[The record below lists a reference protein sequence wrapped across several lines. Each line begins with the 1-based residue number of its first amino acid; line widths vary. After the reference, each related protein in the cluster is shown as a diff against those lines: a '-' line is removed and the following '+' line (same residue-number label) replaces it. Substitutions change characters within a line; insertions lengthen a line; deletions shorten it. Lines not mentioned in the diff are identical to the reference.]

1 MKELEGKLKQL
12 AEAFEKELQQA
23 ETPADLEQVRVR
35 YLGRKGKLAE
45 LVKLLPTLPEQD
57 RPAFGR
63 AVNKLKS
70 DVRRTYQDKA
80 ARIKGRAAEAPPR
93 ARLDVTQP
101 GVRPRIGHAHLI
113 TQTLEAITSIFARM
127 GFEVAYGPEV
137 ELEYYNFDA
146 LNIAADHPDRDPY
159 DTFYL
164 QDDVL
169 LRSHTSPVQIRVMES
184 CQPPVRIVVPGRV
197 YRPDTVDASH
207 SFMFHQ
213 VEGLLVD
220 EGVNFADLKAV
231 LTMFARQFYG
241 EQVRTRFRPSF
252 FPFTEPSAD
261 MDIFCSLCQGKG
273 CPACKGQGWIE
284 VLGSGMVDP
293 AVFEA
298 VGYDNEKYTGF
309 AFGMGVERLAM
320 LRFGVTDI
328 RLFFENDLRF
338 VNQF

>member
-1 MKELEGKLKQL
+1 MTEPGERIDPLRQAFRQELE
-12 AEAFEKELQQA
+12 AAANSEEL
-23 ETPADLEQVRVR
+23 ENVRVR

-45 LVKLLPTLPEQD
+45 LVKVIPTLSIEEK
-57 RPAFGR
+57 RTFGR
-63 AVNKLKS
+63 HINQLK
-70 DVRRTYQDKA
+70 QELA
-80 ARIKGRAAEAPPR
+80 AQFEHKQNQLQASEQPAPAP
-93 ARLDVTQP
+93 LDVTQP
-101 GVRPRIGHAHLI
+101 GARPRSGHAHLI
-113 TQTLEAITSIFARM
+113 TQTFSRINAIFARM
-127 GFEVAYGPEV
+127 GFEIAYGPEV
-137 ELEYYNFDA
+137 ELEHYNFDA
-146 LNIAADHPDRDPY
+146 LGIASDHPDRDPF

-164 QDDVL
+164 KDDVL

-184 CQPPVRIVVPGRV
+184 RQPPIRIVAPGRV

-220 EGVNFADLKAV
+220 EGVSFADLKAV
-231 LTMFARQFYG
+231 LTMFAHDFYG
-241 EQVRTRFRPSF
+241 QEVKTRFRPSF

-261 MDIFCSLCQGKG
+261 MDIFCRLCQGKG

-284 VLGSGMVDP
+284 VLGAGMVDP
-293 AVFEA
+293 VVFKA
-298 VGYDNEKYTGF
+298 VGYDSEKYTGF

-320 LRFGVTDI
+320 LRYGVTDI